1 MPNKTIYVSD
11 DDLELFQRA
20 QELSGGNLS
29 AAISMAIRR
38 YVEFE
43 EGRSEGYEEIVVR
56 VGTKAG
62 RKQRFLGVLLGE
74 WSRAKQSGSVETFR
88 VYRSRSGKYV
98 VHKSASK
105 GWQSGSPDDKWNK
118 GWRSWVGNWS
128 GDQGW
133 GVIPAHST
141 LHIAD
146 TLDELREFLPK
157 ELFDMVVQ
165 LAEQPDIEDL
175 DI

>member
-11 DDLELFQRA
+11 DDLDLFQRA

-29 AAISMAIRR
+29 AAISTAIRR
-38 YVEFE
+38 FVEFE
-43 EGRSEGYEEIVVR
+43 EGRAEGYDEIVVR
-56 VGTKAG
+56 VGPKAG

-74 WSRAKQSGSVETFR
+74 WSRATSSGSIETFR
-88 VYRSRSGKYV
+88 VYRSKSGKFV
-98 VHKSASK
+98 VHKSRTK

-128 GDQGW
+128 GNQGW
-133 GVIPAHST
+133 GMIPAQST
-141 LHIAD
+141 LHVAE
-146 TLDELREFLPK
+146 TLEELRELLPK
-157 ELFDMVVQ
+157 ELYDMVVD